1 MYPEEFVVELKKHGT
16 IKAMFRA
23 NKGTDKHVGWR
34 RLIALHQDAVT
45 LGLMER
51 RGVGRRSNN
60 DAKVEA
66 PVPQGSIK
74 AKETPKA
81 AAPGKGEVKR
91 FIFTCA
97 QNNTLLH
104 EGVWKNLLAL
114 KEHYNA
120 ELHVSRFLYMKHG
133 LGASGDKAV
142 ITKKEKFGDGEN
154 VTWDARLTP
163 YLSDGRLEVAPSLVW
178 CGEQNTLP
186 TAVRPLSGL
195 EVYTGRK
202 SMIVPH
208 VKIALESI
216 ASTRGEP
223 TKLNYTT
230 GTVTQRNYIQRKAGL
245 KAEFHHCYGAL
256 LVEVCEDGWFCRQL
270 HADSE
275 GVIHDLDVQ
284 VSDGTVTAGNTVEG
298 ITWGDCHVAE
308 GARWVYELAWGSGGM
323 LDTLRPKHQFLHD
336 VLHFRGRS
344 HHELRH
350 PHTIFKRYTQGAE
363 DVAKELREAGEFINR
378 AARPWCTNV
387 IVGSNHHRHLG
398 RWLEEQDGRLDP
410 INARIWFQL
419 NEEVYTTIQA
429 GDQHLDYFRI
439 GLSLVHWR
447 KPEGTQF
454 AFLHEDDSYVICN
467 DEHGGIECGQHGDLG
482 PNGSRSNIRTFAKLG
497 RRTNIGHSHS
507 AGICDGAYQAGTC
520 GVLSPDWTHGP
531 SSWSH
536 SHIVTYPNGKRA
548 IVTMWNGKWRA

>member
-1 MYPEEFVVELKKHGT
+1 MTPQDFVAALKQHGSM
-16 IKAMFRA
+16 KAIFRA
-23 NKGTDKHVGWR
+23 NKGTEKHVRWAN
-34 RLIALHQDAVT
+34 LVALHAEAVAM
-45 LGLMER
+45 GLMER
-51 RGVGRRSNN
+51 RGVGRKANEEI
-60 DAKVEA
+60 KETTA
-66 PVPQGSIK
+66 PEPQGSVK
-74 AKETPKA
+74 AKATPQA
-81 AAPGKGEVKR
+81 AAPGPGEVKR

-97 QNNTLLH
+97 QNNTKLH
-104 EGVWKNLLAL
+104 EGFWKNLLAL
-114 KEHYNA
+114 KEHYKA
-120 ELHVSRFLYMKHG
+120 ELHVSRFLYIKHG

-142 ITKKEKFGDGEN
+142 VVKKERMGDGEN
-154 VTWDARLTP
+154 VVWDERLKP
-163 YLSDGRLEVAPSLVW
+163 YISDGRLEVAPSLVW
-178 CGEQNTLP
+178 CGEMNILP

-230 GTVTQRNYIQRKAGL
+230 GAVTQRNYIQRKAGL

-275 GVIHDLDVQ
+275 GVIHDLDIRVAEGK
-284 VSDGTVTAGNTVEG
+284 VHTGNPVEG
-298 ITWGDCHVAE
+298 ITWGDVHRAE
-308 GARWVYELAWGSGGM
+308 IERWVLDLAFGTGGM
-323 LDTLRPKHQFLHD
+323 LDQLRPKHQFLHD

-350 PHTIFKRYTQGAE
+350 PHTIFKRHVQGAE

-378 AARPWCTNV
+378 AARSWCSNV

-410 INARIWFQL
+410 INARIWFKL
-419 NEEVYTTIQA
+419 NEEAYTVIMA
-429 GDQHLDYFRI
+429 GDKTLDYFRL
-439 GLSLVHWR
+439 GLWAVDWR
-447 KPEGTQF
+447 NEKNTV
-454 AFLHEDDSYVICN
+454 FLHEDDSYVICP

-482 PNGSRSNIRTFAKLG
+482 PNGSRGNIKTFARLG

-520 GVLSPDWTHGP
+520 GELSPDWTHGP

-548 IVTMWNGKWRA
+548 IITMWNGRWRA